1 MRSPEPAL
9 QLPPAVKHEEP
20 EWQNR
25 TRSHSLES
33 LGISLWSWLVVA
45 SLSVWFCFWLVEA
58 LERLVA
64 RMPH

>member
-1 MRSPEPAL
+1 MRSPEPVL
-9 QLPPAVKHEEP
+9 ELLPAAKPEEP
-20 EWQNR
+20 EWQYR
-25 TRSHSLES
+25 TRSESLES
-33 LGISLWSWLVVA
+33 LGISLWSWVVVA